1 MPFATDSIPVRMVS
15 TDGHIYLRYLTSAGN
30 ETDGALHPA
39 GALWDKKYRLG
50 GEGLVKRYETIGN
63 LVHLSQKDSF
73 LFEELMVF
81 LETCKKDES
90 AIIAHRLRHQMMRP
104 SEHSPEKN
112 HAESYRK
119 LLLMVP
125 VLTTLRVNPRESV
138 ILINNA
144 KKCVGSVEHPLIVA
158 AVLGLWIMQKK
169 GGTQFRI
176 RYERHRE
183 NLEFIDAHLP
193 EVIALRKELKRVHSI
208 DRGLIS
214 DMMDATSP
222 LRVGV
227 L

>member
-1 MPFATDSIPVRMVS
+1 MVS
-15 TDGHIYLRYLTSAGN
+15 NEGHIYLRYLTSDGR
-30 ETDGALHPA
+30 ETDGVFHPA

-50 GEGLVKRYETIGN
+50 GKGLVKRYETISN
-63 LVHLSQKDSF
+63 LSHLSQKDPF
-73 LFEELMVF
+73 LFEELMVY

-90 AIIAHRLRHQMMRP
+90 AIIAHRIRHQMMQP
-104 SEHSPEKN
+104 GEHNPEKN

-119 LLLMVP
+119 LLVVVP
-125 VLTTLRVNPRESV
+125 LLSVLRVHPRESV
-138 ILINNA
+138 ILLNNA
-144 KKCVGSVEHPLIVA
+144 KKSVGSVDHPLIVA
-158 AVLGLWIMQKK
+158 TVLGLWIMQKK

-208 DRGLIS
+208 DRGLIA
-214 DMMDATSP
+214 DMRDATSP